1 MSKFLDK
8 TGLNSLW
15 KRIKKALPF
24 VDVSVSGDDNGWCKV
39 AVITCSQTYMNRP
52 FVFYLLCRG
61 FPASSAEIM
70 FASQNGTTPG
80 VLYFIHRTT
89 LLEAN
94 FGKSSN
100 VGYTFED
107 VDGVRVYTLWKK
119 KNERY
124 GTISVHAECI
134 DDFAKYVTYPKGISY
149 TEPEGIVYADERYD
163 HVKKMT
169 AYSAKGS
176 STKIPQVTTNAAG
189 QVTTIDEVDLG
200 NAPTATKPV
209 CTLLT
214 GTDNLDLIMGS
225 GKGDVLWYYW
235 AAGSGKQPQ
244 NARSTASA
252 VMEVVRTND
261 GNYCCQTVYES
272 NQTHVW
278 RRVNRNGTWDLWYRY
293 AKSSTTLSGYGI
305 TNAYT
310 KTEVDGLLDNKLDT
324 DGDGSSLTETFT
336 AASSRAN
343 IASGESNA
351 TIFGKIAKWLSD
363 LKALAFKDAVSDS
376 DISGT
381 ISDNHIASAS
391 TWNGKVDRVVVTD
404 LADWDSLTET
414 GIYEIE
420 SQAPGVEHSPES
432 GRMTL
437 IVINSDGYIVQF
449 ALGHSTFR
457 REHPRNNSFGAWLS
471 FPQLSA
477 SAIQLQLLYI
487 DATGVI
493 NSSGIYT
500 QDLHNVVY
508 YPGAYV
514 VGTLFSSVGH
524 GTTYGFVGLYSDKS
538 NDTPALQPSNPN
550 TGDLA
555 GDLNAIVYRNY
566 GANVWSPTARGAKDF
581 LIYIQSGGTKN
592 FLFKDII
599 EHAPT
604 ARRFRLTFINYSTVL
619 TPIRFCYDSNY
630 NNGIEIFTNF
640 GRAGTDT
647 PVNYWLVD
655 VPVNRSVAVDVSI
668 NYNSNSDVWVAA
680 LNITNDQRT
689 M

>member
-8 TGLNSLW
+8 TGLQTLW
-15 KRIKKALPF
+15 EKIKSIFLKK
-24 VDVSVSGDDNGWCKV
+24 SGDTMTGRLTLERPLSQ
-39 AVITCSQTYMNRP
+39 VITGTGIAAVTTSPYYPARWKFDLGIANPTPGDQ
-52 FVFYLLCRG
+52 LLIKIPVAGHDYGC
-61 FPASSAEIM
+61 FMSTD
-70 FASQNGTTPG
+70 NGTT
-80 VLYFIHRTT
+80 Y
-89 LLEAN
+89 
-94 FGKSSN
+94 
-100 VGYTFED
+100 
-107 VDGVRVYTLWKK
+107 
-119 KNERY
+119 
-124 GTISVHAECI
+124 
-134 DDFAKYVTYPKGISY
+134 YP
-149 TEPEGIVYADERYD
+149 V
-163 HVKKMT
+163 
-169 AYSAKGS
+169 
-176 STKIPQVTTNAAG
+176 
-189 QVTTIDEVDLG
+189 
-200 NAPTATKPV
+200 
-209 CTLLT
+209 
-214 GTDNLDLIMGS
+214 
-225 GKGDVLWYYW
+225 
-235 AAGSGKQPQ
+235 
-244 NARSTASA
+244 ARSTGTTRFATQYGAGAWVLIVFEEYVSGNNNAGRVDNVFPPTGGTSRQNYTIGCWRLVNTRDDNDQYGVTEAYCSTGASTA
-252 VMEVVRTND
+252 SKTATSVGYSLSEMNNIPFRIRFTN
-261 GNYCCQTVYES
+261 S
-272 NQTHVW
+272 NS
-278 RRVNRNGTWDLWYRY
+278 
-293 AKSSTTLSGYGI
+293 AKSLLTLSINSQTAKNIYIDGAVSSSSNYTIPAGVYWCYYDG
-305 TNAYT
+305 TQFQLWTDKSLWAY
-310 KTEVDGLLDNKLDT
+310 KYR
-324 DGDGSSLTETFT
+324 GDGSSITETFT